1 MEVDGKE
8 DREDYYSGGIS
19 KETVETP
26 AYQAELKK
34 LQKHYGIRVT
44 LNSFEQAAWDK
55 EGAWARLDPCY
66 ELWLRV
72 EAAKDIIGAEFAM
85 KVHRQLAAGATAE
98 EIITSLGRFE
108 DHIEK
113 QFPPGMVSLFWGS
126 QITGVL
132 RRTKRRWWFEY

>member
-1 MEVDGKE
+1 MEEDGKE
-8 DREDYYSGGIS
+8 LRENFYSGGIS
-19 KETVETP
+19 KETVESP
-26 AYQAELKK
+26 AYQTELKK
-34 LQKHYGIRVT
+34 LQKHYGIRAT

-98 EIITSLGRFE
+98 EIIATLGRFE
-108 DHIEK
+108 DHVERQISS
-113 QFPPGMVSLFWGS
+113 GMVSLFFGS
-126 QITGVL
+126 QITSVL